1 MLMMLNSAISFA
13 DQQSDLEFINQ
24 KKQMIENIQKD
35 EGLKHSV
42 DVLQQNAVKP
52 ILLDAQAKYGVK
64 NGDASGAL
72 YFVSFSIPD
81 DGLKEMMVDARG
93 FHIPSVLNGFHEND
107 IRKTAV
113 KIFNLTKEGNK
124 GGVMIDPRLFSRY
137 NIKAV
142 PALVV
147 TCENNKFDIIYGS
160 ARIEN
165 ALEYISRR
173 GECANKAKEI
183 LLARNG

>member
-1 MLMMLNSAISFA
+1 M
-13 DQQSDLEFINQ
+13 
-24 KKQMIENIQKD
+24 
-35 EGLKHSV
+35 
-42 DVLQQNAVKP
+42 
-52 ILLDAQAKYGVK
+52 LDAKAKYGLK
-64 NGDASGAL
+64 DGELGSAM

-81 DGLKEMMVDARG
+81 DGLKEMMNDAKS

-124 GGVMIDPRLFSRY
+124 GGMMVDPRLFSRY
-137 NIKAV
+137 GVKAV

-147 TCENNKFDIIYGS
+147 TCESNKFDIIYGS
-160 ARIEN
+160 AKIEN